1 MRRGGTFPGIV
12 LVGFMGSGKSSVG
25 RELARRF
32 RAPFVDVDERIES
45 SAGSPI
51 RELFAREGE
60 PAFREREKAALREA
74 LSVKGCVIATGG
86 GAFSDEENRVLLRTY
101 APVVY
106 LEAEVETL
114 LERLAGDLGR
124 PLLRG
129 GDREAVVRELLS
141 RRVPGYRTADV
152 TVRTDGRTVEEVA
165 GQVADWIERTEGRA
179 G

>member
-1 MRRGGTFPGIV
+1 MKRGEAFPGVV

-25 RELARRF
+25 RVLARRF
-32 RAPFVDVDERIES
+32 GAPFVDLDEWIES
-45 SAGSPI
+45 SAGCRI
-51 RELFAREGE
+51 RDLFAREGE
-60 PAFREREKAALREA
+60 PAFREREKAALREV
-74 LSVKGCVIATGG
+74 LSVKGRVIATGG
-86 GAFSDEENRVLLRTY
+86 GAFADEENRVLLRSY

-106 LEAEVETL
+106 LDTAVETL
-114 LERLAGDLGR
+114 LERLAADHGR

-129 GDREAVVRELLS
+129 EDREEVVRALLS

>member
-1 MRRGGTFPGIV
+1 MKRGEAFPGVV

-25 RELARRF
+25 RKLARRF
-32 RAPFVDVDERIES
+32 GAPFVDVDEWIES
-45 SAGSPI
+45 SAGCRI
-51 RELFAREGE
+51 RDLFAREGE
-60 PAFREREKAALREA
+60 PAFREREKAALREV
-74 LSVKGCVIATGG
+74 LSVKGRVIATGG
-86 GAFSDEENRVLLRTY
+86 GAFADEENRVLLRSY

-106 LEAEVETL
+106 LDTAVETI
-114 LERLAGDLGR
+114 LERLAADHGR

-129 GDREAVVRELLS
+129 EDREEVVRALLS